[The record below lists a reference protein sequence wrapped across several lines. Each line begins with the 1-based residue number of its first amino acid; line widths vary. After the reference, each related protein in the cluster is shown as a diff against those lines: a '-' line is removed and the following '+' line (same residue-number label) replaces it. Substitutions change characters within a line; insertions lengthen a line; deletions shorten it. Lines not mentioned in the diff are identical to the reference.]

1 MSRVVG
7 YLRVSTSKQEVEK
20 NKAAIRELADE
31 KGFGMPEWV
40 EEVIS
45 TRVHWTKRKIGS
57 LLEELEE
64 GDKIL
69 VSEMSRL
76 GRSMLEIMTILQI
89 CTDKKIEVHAVKG
102 DWSLD
107 NTINSKIIAM
117 AWSIAAEIE
126 RDLISKRTKES
137 LRAVKAKGVK
147 LGRKKGVSKL
157 DDRRGEIVQM
167 LKEGRTQKYIAEII
181 GCTPATLSVWLKEH
195 GISRKELQEQ
205 GVEERRKN
213 DP

>member
-20 NKAAIRELADE
+20 NKAAIRELADQ

-45 TRVHWTKRKIGS
+45 TRVHWQKRKIGS

-137 LRAVKAKGVK
+137 LKAVKAKGVK

-157 DDRRGEIVQM
+157 DDRHDEIVKM
-167 LKEGRTQKYIAEII
+167 LKEGRTQKYISEVV
-181 GCTPATLSVWLKEH
+181 GCTQATLSVWLKDH
-195 GISRKELQEQ
+195 GISGKELREQ
-205 GVEERRKN
+205 GSKERRQN
-213 DP
+213 DN

>member
-195 GISRKELQEQ
+195 GINRKELQEQ

-213 DP
+213 DS